1 MRDDGLQLTWS
12 VREAGDDDA
21 AASRVL
27 TDLSQFARDA
37 CAGAF
42 PEDAGYSMAHVRL
55 WGALEGA
62 TTKVR
67 RGRFEGMIS
76 VQRFR
81 RPPGEG
87 VEFRVVAVARHTDEV
102 ALARVGDAAAA
113 HWGVVGFVAGATGI
127 GIAVLHLLGMLSTWG
142 QLMALVPALMAW
154 RMAMAMRF
162 ASELRRDAQQRALPE
177 GEALVDAAR
186 MRDDLVRWRRVL
198 EDLAAQRD
206 AVVERF
212 GATGFRSPGA
222 LPGTIAALASLPV
235 EHRRPPRAL
244 PVPDLAMPPL
254 GRSTAL

>member
-1 MRDDGLQLTWS
+1 VRDDGLQLTWS
-12 VREAGDDDA
+12 VREAGEDDA

-37 CAGAF
+37 CAAAF
-42 PEDAGYSMAHVRL
+42 PEDAGYSMANVRL

-87 VEFRVVAVARHTDEV
+87 VEFRVVAIGRHRDEL
-102 ALARVGDAAAA
+102 ALARASDGSAA

-127 GIAVLHLLGMLSTWG
+127 GIAVMHLLGMLSTWG

-162 ASELRRDAQQRALPE
+162 AGELRREAQRRALPA
-177 GEALVDAAR
+177 GEAEDTAALV
-186 MRDDLVRWRRVL
+186 RDDLARWRRVL
-198 EDLAAQRD
+198 DELAAQRD

-212 GATGFRSPGA
+212 GASGFRSPGA
-222 LPGTIAALASLPV
+222 LPGTIAAIASLPV